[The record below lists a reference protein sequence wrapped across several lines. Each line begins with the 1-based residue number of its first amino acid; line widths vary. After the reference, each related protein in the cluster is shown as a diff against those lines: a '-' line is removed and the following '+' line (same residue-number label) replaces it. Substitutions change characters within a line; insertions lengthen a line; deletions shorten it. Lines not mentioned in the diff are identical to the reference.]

1 MKNIFYKKALSETVD
16 ILRPKSIIKKRKIH
30 FLIKPVIKIANKKII
45 VIENYP
51 QLPNGE
57 AFIFAAGHSFPDEIA
72 ANLAVI
78 DRHTYVLV
86 GTKDQVINN
95 PAMAI
100 LWLNGMVYVEKLDK
114 QSRRDSFQ
122 RMKKVLQNGSSV
134 MLFPEGVLNNTEN
147 KLCNDVYPGFYH
159 LAIETG
165 KKVVPIVS
173 QTYNDSK
180 IIRFNS
186 GEPTDISCFTK
197 EEARLWL
204 KDTIASLRYNLII
217 KEPSTNRE
225 SLVGD
230 IHLKYMEERKNT
242 YSEVHWTEDVFDVE
256 LQGYY
261 DENNP
266 TPQSVRASFDK
277 VKITPENAKIFSEIL
292 VRREEDKKYDFKTYM
307 HENWNKSAD

>member
-45 VIENYP
+45 VVENYP
-51 QLPNGE
+51 QLPKGE

-100 LWLNGMVYVEKLDK
+100 LWLNGMVYVEKLNK

-180 IIRFNS
+180 IIRFTA
-186 GEPTDISCFTK
+186 GEPVDMSTFEK
-197 EEARLWL
+197 EGAKVWL
-204 KDTIASLRYNLII
+204 KDTIASLRYELIS
-217 KEPSTNRE
+217 KEPITSRKT
-225 SLVGD
+225 LLGD
-230 IHLKYMEERKNT
+230 IHLSYMNDRKET
-242 YSEVHWTEDVFDVE
+242 YSEVNWTQDVFDVE

-261 DENNP
+261 DADHP
-266 TPQSVRASFDK
+266 SPQEVRASFDN
-277 VKITPENAKIFSEIL
+277 VKITSQNAKIFSEIL
-292 VRREEDKKYDFKTYM
+292 VRREEDKRYDFVDFM
-307 HENWNKSAD
+307 HKNWDK